1 MKSIFRFAF
10 WCICVF
16 VVVNM
21 KNKFSSS
28 FELGDIVV
36 ERNTGAGRKRVGE
49 IVFITEGKRPKL
61 RLIELAPRSLSPKFS
76 GNHSRLRF
84 FSTPPEKCRRLKV
97 INIKK
102 RKVFQLGD
110 VIRHRRYGAYRFGI
124 IVGFHHPD
132 GLYSDSWE
140 KGYNGKDVI
149 ECVEISGRSGLPR
162 KRNSDGKINKFEIGP
177 SHAKLCEILPMDQN
191 GGVRIKDYFEFIR
204 N

>member
-1 MKSIFRFAF
+1 MKR
-10 WCICVF
+10 VLPHT
-16 VVVNM
+16 
-21 KNKFSSS
+21 

-36 ERNTGAGRKRVGE
+36 EKNTSFGRKRVGE

-61 RLIELAPRSLSPKFS
+61 RLIELSPRSLCPKFN
-76 GNHSRLRF
+76 GNYARLRH
-84 FSTPPEKCRRLKV
+84 FSTLRENCRKLRV

-110 VIRHRRYGAYRFGI
+110 VIRHRRHSSFRFGL

-140 KGYNGKDVI
+140 KGYNGKDMI

-162 KRNSDGKINKFEIGP
+162 KRDTDGRIKKFEIGP
-177 SHAKLCEILPMDQN
+177 SNAKMCEVLPMDQN
-191 GGVRIKDYFEFIR
+191 GGVRIKDYFLLISS
-204 N
+204 